1 MIKKVNYTIVDNP
14 NNKPSEMQCVQLCLD
29 ELSAVGM
36 TFPRNMKPGE
46 KKVLLRNEDV
56 KITLRCDEP
65 NTYQF
70 FYRSISNGCG
80 TTFSSAMFK
89 VENS

>member
-46 KKVLLRNEDV
+46 KKVLLRKE
-56 KITLRCDEP
+56 
-65 NTYQF
+65 
-70 FYRSISNGCG
+70 
-80 TTFSSAMFK
+80 
-89 VENS
+89 